1 MAIFGTKS
9 VEFAPAT
16 EDGTMPLDAAFE
28 HLCKTYRDTVEITD
42 EDPEIVEEFCD
53 QDDEAFEVFTT
64 PGATTGK
71 FSGYEYDPETL
82 QKLMGGTVLDNEW
95 TEGDNKG
102 IYIALRFNTDSGHR
116 IGYPKVKL
124 FSKKNLKLKKK
135 EVALIDCTFKPMS
148 KIRIKKL
155 A

>member
-16 EDGTMPLDAAFE
+16 EDGTMPLDTAFE
-28 HLCKTYRDTVEITD
+28 HFCNTYRDTVEITD
-42 EDPEIVEEFCD
+42 EDPEIAEEFCD
-53 QDDEAFEVFTT
+53 QEDEAFEVFTT
-64 PGATTGK
+64 AGKTNGK
-71 FSGYEYDPETL
+71 FSGYEYDPTTL
-82 QKLMGGTVLDNEW
+82 QKLLGGTVLDTEW

-102 IYIALRFNTDSGHR
+102 TYIAIRFKTDSGHQ
-116 IGYPKVKL
+116 ISYPKVK
-124 FSKKNLKLKKK
+124 FFGKKNLKLKKK

-155 A
+155 Q